1 VTKELIYIGANDHDT
16 RCAHTVT
23 HHSNA
28 QLSVQRVGPVRL
40 LPQFMALYLR
50 SRYNADMADDRP
62 LVLVRLKRALAAHR
76 KALEDLESA
85 LLEFEEAVEGQV
97 PDRPESRDLELLSIA
112 QVCQRLGMGKSWVYR
127 RIHEGAIPS
136 VKLGRTI
143 KVRRSELEDYLE
155 EHRNQP
161 RGAA

>member
-1 VTKELIYIGANDHDT
+1 MAEKD
-16 RCAHTVT
+16 
-23 HHSNA
+23 
-28 QLSVQRVGPVRL
+28 QLR
-40 LPQFMALYLR
+40 
-50 SRYNADMADDRP
+50 
-62 LVLVRLKRALAAHR
+62 RLKGALATHR
-76 KALEDLESA
+76 QALEELESA

-97 PDRPESRDLELLSIA
+97 PNRPESRDLELLSIA